1 MAVMALTGC
10 SDNDAA
16 DPATVTVTAPESPAT
31 SSSSAPTTT
40 SAAAPTTNTPTPQVE
55 QPAAPQQEAPQQEA
69 PQQQAPQQQAPQQ
82 EVPQGGASPDCP
94 AAECG
99 YGTAPNGNRN
109 PSSGELQTQY
119 GCQQGYITDEE
130 LCAQVEEVI
139 QNAQ

>member
-1 MAVMALTGC
+1 MALTGC

-16 DPATVTVTAPESPAT
+16 GPATVTVTAPESPAT

-40 SAAAPTTNTPTPQVE
+40 SAAGPTTNTPTPQVE
-55 QPAAPQQEAPQQEA
+55 QPEA

-82 EVPQGGASPDCP
+82 EAPQGGASPDCP

-130 LCAQVEEVI
+130 LCAQVGEVI